1 MLPFQSPLAPPLY
14 PPYTP
19 QPKLNTMLVKWRTNY
34 CISLY
39 PTYRRHCLFLTNL
52 NKLAFY
58 FLTDKHVYNHKVKT
72 NEYIN

>member
-1 MLPFQSPLAPPLY
+1 MLTFQSPPRPAPLPALH
-14 PPYTP
+14 TST
-19 QPKLNTMLVKWRTNY
+19 QTKHNASWRTNY

-39 PTYRRHCLFLTNL
+39 STYRRHCLFLTNL

-58 FLTDKHVYNHKVKT
+58 FLTDKHVYNHEVKT